1 MPLFNETG
9 QSPYSYYLD
18 LLGSWPTG
26 IALASQ
32 WFLYFDFS
40 SITSLTNQFE
50 ENLRNRETQ
59 SGWGYNPNATKYLLD
74 GSLQW
79 QTSNLTGCVFTRQ
92 VILPSESINASH
104 EGLSYGGFLGPA
116 TASNR
121 EKYQN
126 LSVTFLETNASFLDL
141 IIRPWLIMVGYNGLV
156 ARDEQSPKRVK
167 CNFADVVLLAKTGSY
182 SPMGVRKIY
191 RFYNIAPISLQS
203 ETYSYAEEG
212 LKYSDVKFVYDRYAV
227 SDGKTGIFINSP

>member
-40 SITSLTNQFE
+40 SIGSLTNDFQ
-50 ENLRNRETQ
+50 NVLRNQETQ
-59 SGWGYNPNATKYLLD
+59 AHWEYNQNATKYLLD

-92 VILPSESINASH
+92 VQLPSETINASNQ
-104 EGLSYGGFLGPA
+104 GLAYGGYLPPA

-141 IIRPWLIMVGYNGLV
+141 IIRPWLIMVGYYGLV
-156 ARDEQSPKRVK
+156 ARDPLSPKRVK
-167 CNFADVVLLAKTGSY
+167 CNYADVVMLAKTGSY
-182 SPMGVRKIY
+182 SPMGIRKIY
-191 RFYNIAPISLQS
+191 RFYNLAPVSIQG

-212 LKYSDVKFVYDRYAV
+212 LKYSEVKFVYDRYAV
-227 SDGKTGIFINSP
+227 SDGNTGISINLP

>member
-1 MPLFNETG
+1 MPLYNETG

-32 WFLYFDFS
+32 WFLYFDFN
-40 SITSLTNQFE
+40 SIGSLTDNFQE
-50 ENLRNRETQ
+50 ILRNQETQ
-59 SGWGYNPNATKYLLD
+59 AAWTYNQNSTKYLLD

-79 QTSNLTGCVFTRQ
+79 QTNNLTGCVFTRQ
-92 VILPSESINASH
+92 VQLPGESINASN
-104 EGLSYGGFLGPA
+104 EGLSYGGYLPPA

-141 IIRPWLIMVGYNGLV
+141 IIRPWILSVGYFGLV
-156 ARDEQSPKRVK
+156 ARDVTSRKRVK
-167 CNFADVVLLAKTGSY
+167 CNYADVVMLAKTGSY
-182 SPMGVRKIY
+182 SPMGIRKIY
-191 RFYNIAPISLQS
+191 RFYNVAPISMQG

-227 SDGKTGIFINSP
+227 SDGKTGIFVNLP